1 MPKVRCHFSKL
12 ASQSKRANSFT
23 CNSRKT
29 EMQNLI
35 LKKKT
40 YTFVLVMTMKYSTIK
55 LIAICNKNNRLQRL
69 NNFI

>member
-1 MPKVRCHFSKL
+1 
-12 ASQSKRANSFT
+12 
-23 CNSRKT
+23 
-29 EMQNLI
+29 MQNLI